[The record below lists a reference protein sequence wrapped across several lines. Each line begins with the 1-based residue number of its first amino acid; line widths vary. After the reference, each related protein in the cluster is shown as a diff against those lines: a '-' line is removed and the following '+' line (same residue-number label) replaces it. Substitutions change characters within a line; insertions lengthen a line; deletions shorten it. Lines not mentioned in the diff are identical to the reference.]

1 MSHHPD
7 GHNCPVCGWPDN
19 AHKACAHHEA
29 PLRAVVGVV
38 ELRDNFLDGG
48 YFVRCRGCSLPARV
62 TDDTGNC
69 PHCGW
74 SYVGAQRC
82 TRAEYRA
89 SRADDVEL
97 PPRPPSGDVI
107 EGDGHGYDA
116 NTGVMHGRA
125 T

>member
-48 YFVRCRGCSLPARV
+48 YFVRC
-62 TDDTGNC
+62 
-69 PHCGW
+69 
-74 SYVGAQRC
+74 QRC
-82 TRAEYRA
+82 TRAECRA